1 LEVWSTTI
9 PVVYSHANN
18 LINHVNYFFL
28 VACIEKYFI
37 FEFEDNY
44 LVVVDKEKAA
54 EASPQILKDNG
65 IPSGRS
71 TDLFEPYVDLNEQ
84 NRLLDLDI
92 GDTPIINSDI
102 ESEGLLWAWSR
113 WKGGELLSKRCRGW
127 REIVNLSDRFE
138 FWGRAWKASG
148 EEQLPVG
155 TFFYVGV
162 HFFSL
167 SEKIVRILF

>member
-102 ESEGLLWAWSR
+102 ESEGLLWA
-113 WKGGELLSKRCRGW
+113 
-127 REIVNLSDRFE
+127 
-138 FWGRAWKASG
+138 
-148 EEQLPVG
+148 
-155 TFFYVGV
+155 
-162 HFFSL
+162 
-167 SEKIVRILF
+167 